1 MRSQNLQ
8 NHIFFIT
15 PCKDILIFKYILQVI
30 LALNEK
36 VATRCPRSSMER
48 KASGKQTQA
57 AFIQDYWS
65 NKQFNS
71 NGLPIWKTLTADT
84 ALYSYLIK

>member
-1 MRSQNLQ
+1 MKFQNLQ
-8 NHIFFIT
+8 NHNFFTI
-15 PCKDILIFKYILQVI
+15 PCKDILIFKYLLQVI

-57 AFIQDYWS
+57 AFIEDYWS
-65 NKQFNS
+65 NKQFYS
-71 NGLPIWKTLTADT
+71 N
-84 ALYSYLIK
+84 

>member
-8 NHIFFIT
+8 NHIFFII
-15 PCKDILIFKYILQVI
+15 PCKGILIFKYVLQII

-36 VATRCPRSSMER
+36 VATRCLRFSMER

-65 NKQFNS
+65 NKQFYS
-71 NGLPIWKTLTADT
+71 NGLPIWATLTADT
-84 ALYSYLIK
+84 ELYSYLIK

>member
-36 VATRCPRSSMER
+36 GATRCPRSSVER

-65 NKQFNS
+65 KRQFYS
-71 NGLPIWKTLTADT
+71 NGLPILATLTPDT
-84 ALYSYLIK
+84 ELYSYLIK